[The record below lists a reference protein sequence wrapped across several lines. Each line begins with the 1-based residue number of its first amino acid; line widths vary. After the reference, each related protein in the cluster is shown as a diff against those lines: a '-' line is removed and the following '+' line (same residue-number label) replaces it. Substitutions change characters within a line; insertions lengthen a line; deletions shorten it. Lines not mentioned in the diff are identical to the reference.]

1 MIAFLQG
8 KLTDAN
14 ANRIVLDV
22 HGVGYEVTVSTQSFH
37 RLPGIGETMKILTY
51 QHVREDML
59 ALYGFLHER
68 ERDLFKLLMSVS
80 GVGPKL
86 AITILSG
93 IGVDDFYNAVKDEDI
108 ARLSCIQGIGKKIA
122 ERLAVELKDKAV
134 LLAPAALK
142 GARVIGAGA
151 KRDDATRA
159 LMALG
164 YKQNQAQ
171 TAVEKVITKSDQR
184 NRSIEELVKEALKLV
199 GTS

>member
-22 HGVGYEVTVSTQSFH
+22 NGVGYEITVSTQSFQ
-37 RLPGIGETMKILTY
+37 RLPRVGEALKILTY
-51 QHVREDML
+51 QHVREDLM

-93 IGVDDFYNAVKDEDI
+93 ISVDDFYSAVKDEDI
-108 ARLSCIQGIGKKIA
+108 ARLSSIQGIGKKIA

-134 LLAPAALK
+134 LLAPAVPK

-184 NRSIEELVKEALKLV
+184 NRTIEDLVKEALKLV